1 MNMESN
7 IDKSKV
13 LSDFGEERK
22 MRFSE
27 WNQKLSPSIESYLKK
42 VVALDDDFHFEINDS
57 IVNNQTLIL

>member
-1 MNMESN
+1 MESN